1 MRKKIVFIF
10 LFSLTATVSFAQRW
24 AFVDTEYI
32 LNRLPQYREAQGELD
47 KTARKWQSEINELT
61 KEYEK
66 MKLDLANEKV
76 FLTND
81 LIEDRQIA
89 IDEKYKAI
97 EDLKQKRFGPEGD
110 LISQRKQLVKP
121 IQDQVFNAVQTIA
134 KKNRYDAVFNK
145 SSDLIML
152 YYNKKYDI
160 SDEVLK
166 TIKTM

>member
-1 MRKKIVFIF
+1 MTKKIVLIILLSFV
-10 LFSLTATVSFAQRW
+10 ANMSFAQRW
-24 AFVDTEYI
+24 AFVDSEYV
-32 LNRLPQYREAQGELD
+32 LNRLPQYREAQNELD

-81 LIEDRQIA
+81 LIQDRQIE
-89 IDEKYKAI
+89 IDEKFKAI

-121 IQDQVFNAVQTIA
+121 IQDQIFNAVQSIA
-134 KKNRYDAVFNK
+134 KKKRYDAVFDK

-152 YYNKKYDI
+152 YYNKKYDV

-166 TIKTM
+166 IIKSM